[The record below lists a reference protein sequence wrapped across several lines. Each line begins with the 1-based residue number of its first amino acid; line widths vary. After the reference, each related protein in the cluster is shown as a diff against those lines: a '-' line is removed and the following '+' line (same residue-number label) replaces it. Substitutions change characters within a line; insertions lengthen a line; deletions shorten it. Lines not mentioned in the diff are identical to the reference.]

1 MTGMVLAFFLWL
13 LLRALDGRKK
23 PEHVPC
29 RLCSSLVYFNGST
42 FVHDDG
48 LELHP
53 YYPALHLDLS
63 DPNSPEIM
71 HPALPVGR

>member
-53 YYPALHLDLS
+53 YHPALYY
-63 DPNSPEIM
+63 DPMDPASAEIM
-71 HPALPVGR
+71 HLALPVNR